1 MTKTITL
8 LNGQTITLDGTL
20 QTLLKNLH
28 ETVSLDH
35 KMVYTTQQLADE
47 IKHLVTRLDKIEW
60 AQYLIQSLI
69 VNFKFYEKELI
80 KEVYDKNKHK
90 HSTN

>member
-1 MTKTITL
+1 MTTTITL

-20 QTLLKNLH
+20 QTLLKHLH
-28 ETVSLDH
+28 ETISLDR

-47 IKHLVTRLDKIEW
+47 IKHLVTHLDKIEW

-80 KEVYDKNKHK
+80 KEVYDKNKNK